1 MKIKSLLLGSA
12 AALVA
17 VSGARAAD
25 AVIIPEPEMV
35 EYVRVCDAAGAGYF
49 YIPGS
54 ETCLKI
60 AGWARFQINHTSDSF
75 DNGALDGWGT
85 TAEDAGKI
93 SFAST
98 GQFNISSW
106 TDSEIGP
113 IETYV
118 EFETPGGSDVDLD
131 VVKLS
136 FAGLTMG
143 YFGGFLDNGIN
154 GETDSNGLTNK
165 FNSIQYSGTAGA
177 ISFGASIDQSADLG
191 NVWDSEDGAKF
202 GVTGMLGFSSGAI
215 SATVVGYYDLGT
227 ELGGVVVRGSAD
239 IGPGALQGRFTWNQ
253 GGNVAGTGT
262 SMYATATSDSPDPG
276 DDGHLHWVAEASYA
290 AQVSDKLTVTPGF
303 SWVQWRNDEFGSE
316 SDDRMWKAG
325 VTLDYALAANLAVK
339 ASVQYWDFRDANRSA
354 VPGGLD
360 DATGWSNFLRFQASF

>member
-60 AGWARFQINHTSDSF
+60 SGWARFQIDLNTRDTNFDEDLSTS
-75 DNGALDGWGT
+75 
-85 TAEDAGKI
+85 

-113 IETYV
+113 IETYL
-118 EFETPGGSDVDLD
+118 EFETPAGTGEGVDLD
-131 VVKLS
+131 VVYLS
-136 FAGLTMG
+136 FAGLKMG

-154 GETDSNGLTNK
+154 GETDGNNLNNT

-177 ISFGASIDQSADLG
+177 ISFGAAIDQFDGGVIWDDDLG
-191 NVWDSEDGAKF
+191 ADF
-202 GVTGMLGFSSGAI
+202 GVEGMLGFSSGAI
-215 SATVVGYYDLGT
+215 SASIVGFYDIRL
-227 ELGGVVVRGSAD
+227 EGGGFVVRGSAD
-239 IGPGALQGRFTWNQ
+239 IGMGTLQGRFTWAED
-253 GGNVAGTGT
+253 VSTGYT
-262 SMYATATSDSPDPG
+262 NNAWSPLG
-276 DDGHLHWVAEASYA
+276 DNNLNWVAEASYA
-290 AQVSDKLTVTPGF
+290 AAVGDKLTLTPGF
-303 SWVQWRNDEFGSE
+303 SWMEWYD
-316 SDDRMWKAG
+316 DDRAWVAG
-325 VTLDYALAANLAVK
+325 LTADYTIAANLALK
-339 ASVQYWDFRDANRSA
+339 AHVEYYDYDD
-354 VPGGLD
+354 GGSTD
-360 DATGWSNFLRFQASF
+360 EAHGWNSFLRFQASF

>member
-60 AGWARFQINHTSDSF
+60 SGWARFQISHWSD
-75 DNGALDGWGT
+75 DGGMDGADSDWGIT
-85 TAEDAGKI
+85 DEDAAKMGF
-93 SFAST
+93 SST
-98 GQFNISSW
+98 GQFALSSW

-113 IETYV
+113 IETYL

-165 FNSIQYSGTAGA
+165 FHSIQYSGTAGA
-177 ISFGASIDQSADLG
+177 ISFGASIDAYDGL
-191 NVWDSEDGAKF
+191 VWDSEDGAKF
-202 GVTGMLGFSSGAI
+202 GATGQLGFTSGAI
-215 SATVVGYYDLGT
+215 AATVTGFYDFGASG
-227 ELGGVVVRGSAD
+227 GGVVGRISADVGMGTLQARGTWAENNVNMYTGSA
-239 IGPGALQGRFTWNQ
+239 T
-253 GGNVAGTGT
+253 
-262 SMYATATSDSPDPG
+262 SPD
-276 DDGHLHWVAEASYA
+276 DGGALHWVAEVSYA
-290 AQVSDKLTVTPGF
+290 AAVSDKLTVTPGF
-303 SWVQWRNDEFGSE
+303 SYRSWYNDGDGDPE
-316 SDDRMWKAG
+316 DTMWKAG

-339 ASVQYWDFRDANRSA
+339 ASVQYWDF
-354 VPGGLD
+354 D
-360 DATGWSNFLRFQASF
+360 DGNTGDPENATGWSNFLRFQASF